1 MDNTKTKE
9 KVARPEKILNMVQ
22 KELDLEDISI
32 KNRTREMSQARFIY
46 FKLARKYCRYASLSK
61 IGKVVKR
68 DHATVINGLKKF
80 DAEAKY
86 DPYMYDV
93 YDNIAKHLD
102 IYYVKP
108 GREEYIDMTFDQV
121 LDRVDKLE
129 NKINK
134 FLEWKN

>member
-1 MDNTKTKE
+1 MEIKE
-9 KVARPEKILNMVQ
+9 KIAKPEKILKMVQ
-22 KELDLEDISI
+22 KELNIEDMSI

-61 IGKVVKR
+61 IGEAIKR
-68 DHATVINGLKKF
+68 DHATVIHGLKKF
-80 DAEAKY
+80 DTEAKY

-93 YDNIAKHLD
+93 YDTIAKHLD

-108 GREEYIDMTFDQV
+108 GREEYVDMTFDQV
-121 LDRVDKLE
+121 LDRINELE

-134 FLEWKN
+134 FVGWKN

>member
-1 MDNTKTKE
+1 MNTEKKE
-9 KVARPEKILNMVQ
+9 KIAKPKKILRMVQ
-22 KELDLEDISI
+22 KELDIEDISI

-61 IGKVVKR
+61 IGKAVKR

-80 DAEAKY
+80 DTEAKY

-93 YDNIAKHLD
+93 YDTIAKHLD

-108 GREEYIDMTFDQV
+108 GREEYVDMTFDQV
-121 LDRVDKLE
+121 LDRINELE

-134 FLEWKN
+134 FIEWKN